1 MNIKDVVFLVV
12 FGFIIIGMTLWVVY
26 DLLMAYSIWYFAR

>member
-1 MNIKDVVFLVV
+1 MNMKDVVFLVM

-26 DLLMAYSIWYFAR
+26 DLLMAYLIWYFTR